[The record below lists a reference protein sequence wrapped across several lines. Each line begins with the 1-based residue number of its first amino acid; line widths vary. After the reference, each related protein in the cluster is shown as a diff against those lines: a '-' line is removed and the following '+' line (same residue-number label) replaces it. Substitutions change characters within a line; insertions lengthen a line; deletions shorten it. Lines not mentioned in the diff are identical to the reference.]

1 MSLIILCRAE
11 QEGSLTYCEFE
22 KVVRYVSSRIS
33 DSLSRRMREYHRSF
47 TDRQRVRCCL
57 NRTMREVHDHAQAVH
72 LIDHGLKYF
81 YLFIFYVNYLVTV
94 AGKIYHGG
102 NIFMITLILKGKK

>member
-1 MSLIILCRAE
+1 M
-11 QEGSLTYCEFE
+11 
-22 KVVRYVSSRIS
+22 VRYVSSRIA
-33 DSLSRRMREYHRSF
+33 DSLSRGMREYHRSF

-57 NRTMREVHDHAQAVH
+57 NRTMREVDDHAQAVH
-72 LIDHGLKYF
+72 LIDHGLENII
-81 YLFIFYVNYLVTV
+81 IFYVNYLVSV